1 MERVGIKCHS
11 QKERLDRTIAIASFF
26 THLSLSLSLSLIKN
40 DSFWRRRNPK
50 ILLIALFSSSS
61 LSLFQ
66 ILLVS
71 FCFSDSLMA
80 ELTQADVV
88 YSPRSFQVW
97 KTLVNWLAFLY
108 QIFLQI
114 LRAVGYHPLLSSSAK
129 ASADGFKPL
138 PAIELLD
145 RASESPTT
153 VDIASTT
160 TSDSSDCE
168 RSRFHR
174 LKVCLELVKVLWN
187 LFYFDFFLLVGR
199 RYFALWNLESLWSLI
214 REEQD

>member
-26 THLSLSLSLSLIKN
+26 THLSLSLSL
-40 DSFWRRRNPK
+40 RRNPK

-97 KTLVNWLAFLY
+97 KTLVNWLAFFY

-187 LFYFDFFLLVGR
+187 LFFFDFFFWWVEDILLYG
-199 RYFALWNLESLWSLI
+199 I
-214 REEQD
+214 